1 MNNAYRSFASAMK
14 TSTSSRR
21 RNDSY
26 TDADYE
32 KKRDE
37 NLRTANS
44 AHSREMHQ
52 IMKGKRK

>member
-1 MNNAYRSFASAMK
+1 MARVYRSFASAMK
-14 TSTSSRR
+14 TSTGSGR

-26 TDADYE
+26 TDADYA

-52 IMKGKRK
+52 IMKGKK